1 MNLKQLPQEF
11 LERMERMLGEE
22 YPAFLQSYEEP
33 RKFGLRVNT
42 MKISVEEFQGLAPFH
57 LTPIPWIPNGFY
69 YEREDDPARHP
80 FYYAGLYY
88 LQEPSAMTPAS
99 ILPVTPGEH
108 VLDLCAAPGGKATA
122 LGAKLKGRGLLV
134 ANDISASRAK
144 ALLKNL
150 EIFGIRNSF
159 VTNAYPVKLAEQF
172 AGAFDKILVDAPCSG
187 EGMFRKDLAN
197 ARVWSMQKVEECTRA
212 QHEII
217 RQAVSMLRP
226 GGLLLYST
234 CTFSPEE
241 NEQTVASLLQEYPE
255 MRLVEIPWY
264 EGFAHGRPELAD
276 GNAELTKCVR
286 IFPHRM
292 AGEGH
297 FLALLYKKKD
307 GEADAEL
314 RLSEVVETQ
323 QKDSS
328 IMSSERAC
336 TEVMQEK
343 AVRTNSGQAKV
354 QLPDPVSVENM
365 QMETD
370 KNSLEIVI
378 SQESIT
384 TLHQNIYDE
393 NFVEQSEHESQDISK
408 KRKRKSRD
416 VNNLNLNGK
425 ARGKDKNCARERL
438 TSGGKKSG
446 LGKAVHTS
454 STQSDA
460 AVLEEFLQDIAPV
473 AGYTLADMDIHNG
486 QVYYIRNRVPAGRG
500 IPFLR
505 NGLYFGE
512 LRKGRF
518 EPSQSLAMALRA
530 SDYASVLDFQQ
541 ADERVRRYLGG
552 ETVDVEDLPCAR
564 KKGWQLVCV
573 DGYPLGW
580 GKLVNGTL
588 KNKYHPGWRMTV

>member
-1 MNLKQLPQEF
+1 MNLEQLPQEF

-42 MKISVEEFQGLAPFH
+42 MKISVEEFRSLAPFH

-99 ILPVTPGEH
+99 ILPVMPGEH

-122 LGAKLKGRGLLV
+122 LGAKLAGKGLLV

-150 EIFGIRNSF
+150 EIFGTRNSF
-159 VTNAYPVKLAEQF
+159 VTNACPAKLAEQF
-172 AGAFDKILVDAPCSG
+172 SGAFDKILVDAPCSG

-197 ARVWSMQKVEECTRA
+197 ARVWSLQKVEECA
-212 QHEII
+212 KIQHEII

-241 NEQTVASLLQEYPE
+241 NEQTIASLLQEHLE
-255 MRLVEIPWY
+255 MRLVEMPWY
-264 EGFAHGRPELAD
+264 EGFAHGRPDLAD
-276 GNAELTKCVR
+276 GNVELTKCVR

-307 GEADAEL
+307 GEADSELSQDINKNREKMAKNVDNL
-314 RLSEVVETQ
+314 RLS
-323 QKDSS
+323 
-328 IMSSERAC
+328 R
-336 TEVMQEK
+336 
-343 AVRTNSGQAKV
+343 
-354 QLPDPVSVENM
+354 
-365 QMETD
+365 
-370 KNSLEIVI
+370 
-378 SQESIT
+378 
-384 TLHQNIYDE
+384 
-393 NFVEQSEHESQDISK
+393 
-408 KRKRKSRD
+408 
-416 VNNLNLNGK
+416 K
-425 ARGKDKNCARERL
+425 ARGKDRNPAQERF
-438 TSGGKKSG
+438 TSGGDRKFSTGRKSG
-446 LGKAVHTS
+446 TGKGVNTAS
-454 STQSDA
+454 AQSDA
-460 AVLEEFLQDIAPV
+460 AALEEFLQDIALE
-473 AGYTLADMDIHNG
+473 AGYTLDDMDIRNG
-486 QVYYIRNRVPAGRG
+486 QVYYIQNRVPAGRG

-530 SDYASVLDFQQ
+530 SDYASSLNFPQ

-552 ETVDVEDLPCAR
+552 ETIDVEDLPCAR

>member
-1 MNLKQLPQEF
+1 MNLEQLPQEF
-11 LERMERMLGEE
+11 LERMEHMLGEE

-42 MKISVEEFQGLAPFH
+42 MKISVEEFQRLAPFH

-99 ILPVTPGEH
+99 VLPVMPGEH

-122 LGAKLKGRGLLV
+122 LGAKLAGEGLLV

-159 VTNAYPVKLAEQF
+159 VTNAYPAKLAEQF

-197 ARVWSMQKVEECTRA
+197 ARVWSLEKVKECAKT

-241 NEQTVASLLQEYPE
+241 NEQTIASLLQEHPE
-255 MRLVEIPWY
+255 LQLVELPWY

-276 GNAELTKCVR
+276 GNPELTKCVR

-307 GEADAEL
+307 GEADTEL
-314 RLSEVVETQ
+314 RLSEMME
-323 QKDSS
+323 
-328 IMSSERAC
+328 
-336 TEVMQEK
+336 
-343 AVRTNSGQAKV
+343 V
-354 QLPDPVSVENM
+354 QLSDCTSVENM
-365 QMETD
+365 QME
-370 KNSLEIVI
+370 I
-378 SQESIT
+378 SIT
-384 TLHQNIYDE
+384 TLQQNTSGE
-393 NFVEQSEHESQDISK
+393 NFVEQSEQEAQDINK
-408 KRKRKSRD
+408 KRKRKTRD
-416 VNNLNLNGK
+416 VDNLNLNGK
-425 ARGKDKNCARERL
+425 ARGKDKNSARERL
-438 TSGGKKSG
+438 ALGGKKSG
-446 LGKAVHTS
+446 A
-454 STQSDA
+454 QSDE
-460 AVLEEFLQDIAPV
+460 AVLEEFLQDIAPE
-473 AGYTLADMDIHNG
+473 AGYTFADMDIRNG
-486 QVYYIRNRVPAGRG
+486 QVYYIQNRVPAGRG

-530 SDYASVLDFQQ
+530 SDYASVLDFPQE
-541 ADERVRRYLGG
+541 DERVRRYLGG
-552 ETVDVEDLPCAR
+552 ETIDVEDLPCAR

>member
-1 MNLKQLPQEF
+1 MNLEQLPQKF
-11 LERMERMLGEE
+11 LERMERMLGDE

-42 MKISVEEFQGLAPFH
+42 MKISVEEFQKLAPFH
-57 LTPIPWIPNGFY
+57 LTPIPWISNGFY

-122 LGAKLKGRGLLV
+122 LGAKLKGQGLLV

-159 VTNAYPVKLAEQF
+159 VTNAYPAKLAEQF

-197 ARVWSMQKVEECTRA
+197 ARVWSMQKVEECAKT

-241 NEQTVASLLQEYPE
+241 NEQTIASLLQEYPE
-255 MRLVEIPWY
+255 MQLVEIPWY
-264 EGFAHGRPELAD
+264 EGFAHGRPDLAD
-276 GNAELTKCVR
+276 GNPELTKCVR

-307 GEADAEL
+307 GEADPKL
-314 RLSEVVETQ
+314 RLNGMVEI
-323 QKDSS
+323 QKDTC
-328 IMSSERAC
+328 IMSAENARG
-336 TEVMQEK
+336 EMVQENT
-343 AVRTNSGQAKV
+343 VRTNAAQEKI
-354 QLPDPVSVENM
+354 QLPGSASTENM
-365 QMETD
+365 QMEMD
-370 KNSLEIVI
+370 
-378 SQESIT
+378 
-384 TLHQNIYDE
+384 
-393 NFVEQSEHESQDISK
+393 
-408 KRKRKSRD
+408 
-416 VNNLNLNGK
+416 NLNLNRK
-425 ARGKDKNCARERL
+425 LRGKDKNSARERF
-438 TSGGKKSG
+438 TSCGR
-446 LGKAVHTS
+446 KANERKGS
-454 STQSDA
+454 NAASALSDA
-460 AVLEEFLQDIAPV
+460 AVLEEFLQDMIPA
-473 AGYTLADMDIHNG
+473 AGYTLTDMDIHNG
-486 QVYYIRNRVPAGRG
+486 QVYYIQNRVPAGRG

-530 SDYASVLDFQQ
+530 SDYASILDFPQT
-541 ADERVRRYLGG
+541 DERVRRYLGG
-552 ETVDVEDLPCAR
+552 ETIDVEDLPCTR

>member
-1 MNLKQLPQEF
+1 MNLEQLPQEF
-11 LERMERMLGEE
+11 LERMEHMLGEE

-42 MKISVEEFQGLAPFH
+42 MKISVEEFQRLAPFH

-99 ILPVTPGEH
+99 VLPVMPGEH

-122 LGAKLKGRGLLV
+122 LGAKLAGEGLLV

-159 VTNAYPVKLAEQF
+159 VTNAYPAKLAEQF

-197 ARVWSMQKVEECTRA
+197 ARVWSLEKVKECAKT

-217 RQAVSMLRP
+217 RQAVSMLKP

-241 NEQTVASLLQEYPE
+241 NEQTIASLLQEHPE
-255 MRLVEIPWY
+255 LQLVELPWY

-276 GNAELTKCVR
+276 GNPELTKCVR

-307 GEADAEL
+307 GEADTEL
-314 RLSEVVETQ
+314 RLSEMMEGQ
-323 QKDSS
+323 LSD
-328 IMSSERAC
+328 C
-336 TEVMQEK
+336 T
-343 AVRTNSGQAKV
+343 
-354 QLPDPVSVENM
+354 SVENM
-365 QMETD
+365 QME
-370 KNSLEIVI
+370 I
-378 SQESIT
+378 SIT
-384 TLHQNIYDE
+384 TLQQNTSGE
-393 NFVEQSEHESQDISK
+393 NFVEQSEQEAQDINK
-408 KRKRKSRD
+408 KRKRKTRD
-416 VNNLNLNGK
+416 VDNLNLNGK
-425 ARGKDKNCARERL
+425 ARGKDKNSARERL
-438 TSGGKKSG
+438 TLGGKKSG
-446 LGKAVHTS
+446 A
-454 STQSDA
+454 QSDE
-460 AVLEEFLQDIAPV
+460 AVLEEFLQDIAPE
-473 AGYTLADMDIHNG
+473 AGYTFADMDIRNG
-486 QVYYIRNRVPAGRG
+486 QVYYIQNRVPAGRG

-530 SDYASVLDFQQ
+530 SDYASVLDFPQE
-541 ADERVRRYLGG
+541 DERVRRYLGG
-552 ETVDVEDLPCAR
+552 ETIDVEDLPCAR

>member
-1 MNLKQLPQEF
+1 MNLEQLPQEF
-11 LERMERMLGEE
+11 LERMEHMLGEE

-42 MKISVEEFQGLAPFH
+42 MKISVEEFQRLAPFH

-99 ILPVTPGEH
+99 ILPVMPGEH

-122 LGAKLKGRGLLV
+122 LGAKLAGEGLLV

-159 VTNAYPVKLAEQF
+159 VTNAYPAKLAEQF

-197 ARVWSMQKVEECTRA
+197 ARVWSLEKVKECAKT

-217 RQAVSMLRP
+217 RQAVSMLKP

-241 NEQTVASLLQEYPE
+241 NEQTIASLLQEHPE
-255 MRLVEIPWY
+255 LQLVELPWY

-276 GNAELTKCVR
+276 GNPELTKCVR

-307 GEADAEL
+307 GEADTEL
-314 RLSEVVETQ
+314 RLSEMME
-323 QKDSS
+323 
-328 IMSSERAC
+328 
-336 TEVMQEK
+336 
-343 AVRTNSGQAKV
+343 V
-354 QLPDPVSVENM
+354 QLSDCTSVENM
-365 QMETD
+365 QME
-370 KNSLEIVI
+370 I
-378 SQESIT
+378 SIT
-384 TLHQNIYDE
+384 TLQQNTSGE
-393 NFVEQSEHESQDISK
+393 NFVEQSEQEAQDINK
-408 KRKRKSRD
+408 KRKRKTRD
-416 VNNLNLNGK
+416 VDNLNLNGK
-425 ARGKDKNCARERL
+425 ARGKDKNSARERL
-438 TSGGKKSG
+438 ALGGKKSG
-446 LGKAVHTS
+446 A
-454 STQSDA
+454 QSDA
-460 AVLEEFLQDIAPV
+460 AVLEEFLQDITPT

-486 QVYYIRNRVPAGRG
+486 QVYYIQNRVPAGRG

-530 SDYASVLDFQQ
+530 SDYASVLDFPQ

-552 ETVDVEDLPCAR
+552 ETIDVEDLPCAR

>member
-1 MNLKQLPQEF
+1 MNLEQLPQEF
-11 LERMERMLGEE
+11 LERMEHMLGEE

-42 MKISVEEFQGLAPFH
+42 MKISVEEFQRLAPFH

-99 ILPVTPGEH
+99 VLPVMPGEH

-122 LGAKLKGRGLLV
+122 LGAKLAGEGLLV

-159 VTNAYPVKLAEQF
+159 VTNAYPAKLAEQF

-197 ARVWSMQKVEECTRA
+197 ARVWSLEKVKECAKT

-217 RQAVSMLRP
+217 RQAVSMLKP

-241 NEQTVASLLQEYPE
+241 NEQTIASLLQEHPE
-255 MRLVEIPWY
+255 LQLVELPWY

-276 GNAELTKCVR
+276 GNPELTKCVR

-307 GEADAEL
+307 GEADTEL
-314 RLSEVVETQ
+314 RLSEMME
-323 QKDSS
+323 
-328 IMSSERAC
+328 
-336 TEVMQEK
+336 
-343 AVRTNSGQAKV
+343 V
-354 QLPDPVSVENM
+354 QLSDCTSVENM
-365 QMETD
+365 QME
-370 KNSLEIVI
+370 I
-378 SQESIT
+378 SIT
-384 TLHQNIYDE
+384 TLQQNTSGE
-393 NFVEQSEHESQDISK
+393 NFVEQSEHETQDINK
-408 KRKRKSRD
+408 KRKRKTMD
-416 VNNLNLNGK
+416 VDNLNLNGK
-425 ARGKDKNCARERL
+425 ARGKDKNSARERL
-438 TSGGKKSG
+438 ALGGKKSG
-446 LGKAVHTS
+446 A
-454 STQSDA
+454 QSDE
-460 AVLEEFLQDIAPV
+460 AVLEEFLQDIAPE
-473 AGYTLADMDIHNG
+473 AGYTFADMDIRNG
-486 QVYYIRNRVPAGRG
+486 QVYYIQNRVPAGRG

-518 EPSQSLAMALRA
+518 EPSQSLAMALHA
-530 SDYASVLDFQQ
+530 SDYASVLDFPQ

-552 ETVDVEDLPCAR
+552 ETIDVEDLPCAR

>member
-1 MNLKQLPQEF
+1 MNLEQLPQEF
-11 LERMERMLGEE
+11 LERMEHMLGEE

-42 MKISVEEFQGLAPFH
+42 MKISVEEFQRLAPFH

-99 ILPVTPGEH
+99 VLPVMPGEH

-122 LGAKLKGRGLLV
+122 LGAKLAGEGLLV

-159 VTNAYPVKLAEQF
+159 VTNAYPAKLAEQF

-197 ARVWSMQKVEECTRA
+197 ARVWSLEKVKECAKT

-217 RQAVSMLRP
+217 RQAVSMLKP

-241 NEQTVASLLQEYPE
+241 NEQTIASLLQEHPE
-255 MRLVEIPWY
+255 LQLVELPWY

-276 GNAELTKCVR
+276 GNPELTKCVR

-307 GEADAEL
+307 GEADTEL
-314 RLSEVVETQ
+314 RLSEMME
-323 QKDSS
+323 
-328 IMSSERAC
+328 
-336 TEVMQEK
+336 
-343 AVRTNSGQAKV
+343 V
-354 QLPDPVSVENM
+354 QLSDCTSVENM
-365 QMETD
+365 QME
-370 KNSLEIVI
+370 I
-378 SQESIT
+378 SIT
-384 TLHQNIYDE
+384 TLQQNTSGE
-393 NFVEQSEHESQDISK
+393 NFVEQSEQEAQDINK
-408 KRKRKSRD
+408 KRKRKTRD
-416 VNNLNLNGK
+416 VDNLNLNGK
-425 ARGKDKNCARERL
+425 ARGKDKNSERERL
-438 TSGGKKSG
+438 ALGGKKSG
-446 LGKAVHTS
+446 A
-454 STQSDA
+454 QSDE
-460 AVLEEFLQDIAPV
+460 AVLEEFLQDIAPE
-473 AGYTLADMDIHNG
+473 AGYTFADMDIRNG
-486 QVYYIRNRVPAGRG
+486 QVYYIQNRVPAGRG

-530 SDYASVLDFQQ
+530 SDYASVLDFPQ

-552 ETVDVEDLPCAR
+552 ETIDVEDLPCAR

>member
-1 MNLKQLPQEF
+1 MNLEQLPQEF
-11 LERMERMLGEE
+11 LQRMEHMLGEE

-42 MKISVEEFQGLAPFH
+42 MKISVEEFCRLAPFH

-99 ILPVTPGEH
+99 ILPVTPGEQ

-122 LGAKLKGRGLLV
+122 LGAKLKGQGLLV

-150 EIFGIRNSF
+150 EIFGVRNSY
-159 VTNAYPVKLAEQF
+159 VTNAYPAMLAEQF
-172 AGAFDKILVDAPCSG
+172 TGAFDRVLVDAPCSG

-197 ARVWSMQKVEECTRA
+197 ARAWSLQKVRDCAKT

-241 NEQTVASLLQEYPE
+241 NEQTIASLLQEDPQ
-255 MRLVEIPWY
+255 MQLVEIPWY
-264 EGFAHGRPELAD
+264 EGFSHGRPELAD
-276 GNAELTKCVR
+276 GNARLRKCVR

-297 FLALLYKKKD
+297 FLALLYKKKE
-307 GEADAEL
+307 GEADTEWK
-314 RLSEVVETQ
+314 LSELLAAEQVGRMPSAVQGGGVSQETEQ
-323 QKDSS
+323 
-328 IMSSERAC
+328 MA
-336 TEVMQEK
+336 
-343 AVRTNSGQAKV
+343 
-354 QLPDPVSVENM
+354 SVT
-365 QMETD
+365 QWTD
-370 KNSLEIVI
+370 KTLQKMPQQGAGQNQDEKSLVFEPDRWKVEKNETGRERRNSKWKKAG
-378 SQESIT
+378 ESVDN
-384 TLHQNIYDE
+384 LAFNR
-393 NFVEQSEHESQDISK
+393 K
-408 KRKRKSRD
+408 AGGKRSDSVRNRKS
-416 VNNLNLNGK
+416 G
-425 ARGKDKNCARERL
+425 GERS
-438 TSGGKKSG
+438 SG
-446 LGKAVHTS
+446 AAPA
-454 STQSDA
+454 QSDA
-460 AVLEEFLQDIAPV
+460 AILAEFLQDIAPE
-473 AGYTLADMDIHNG
+473 AGYTLDDMDIRNG
-486 QVYYIRNRVPAGRG
+486 QVYATWNRVTGRG

-530 SDYASVLDFQQ
+530 SDYAATLNFPQE
-541 ADERVRRYLGG
+541 DERVRRYLSG
-552 ETVDVEDLPCAR
+552 ETIEVEDLPCTR
-564 KKGWQLVCV
+564 QKRWQLVCV

>member
-1 MNLKQLPQEF
+1 MNLEQLPQEF
-11 LERMERMLGEE
+11 LERMEHMLGEE

-42 MKISVEEFQGLAPFH
+42 MKISVEEFQRLAPFH

-99 ILPVTPGEH
+99 VLPVMPGEH

-122 LGAKLKGRGLLV
+122 LGAKLAGEGLLV

-159 VTNAYPVKLAEQF
+159 VTNAYPAKLAEQF

-197 ARVWSMQKVEECTRA
+197 ARVWSLEKVKECAKT
-212 QHEII
+212 QHEIV

-241 NEQTVASLLQEYPE
+241 NEQTIASLLQKYPE
-255 MRLVEIPWY
+255 LQLVELPWY

-276 GNAELTKCVR
+276 GNPELTKCVR

-307 GEADAEL
+307 GEADTEL
-314 RLSEVVETQ
+314 RLSEMME
-323 QKDSS
+323 
-328 IMSSERAC
+328 
-336 TEVMQEK
+336 
-343 AVRTNSGQAKV
+343 V
-354 QLPDPVSVENM
+354 QLSDCTSVENM
-365 QMETD
+365 QME
-370 KNSLEIVI
+370 I
-378 SQESIT
+378 SIT
-384 TLHQNIYDE
+384 TLQQNTSGE
-393 NFVEQSEHESQDISK
+393 NFVEQSEQEAQDINK
-408 KRKRKSRD
+408 KRKRKTRD
-416 VNNLNLNGK
+416 VDNLNLNGK
-425 ARGKDKNCARERL
+425 ARGKDKNSARERL
-438 TSGGKKSG
+438 ALGGKKSG
-446 LGKAVHTS
+446 A
-454 STQSDA
+454 QSDE
-460 AVLEEFLQDIAPV
+460 AVLEEFLQDIAPE
-473 AGYTLADMDIHNG
+473 AGYTFADMDIRNG
-486 QVYYIRNRVPAGRG
+486 QVYYIQNRVPAGRG

-530 SDYASVLDFQQ
+530 SDYASVLDFPQE
-541 ADERVRRYLGG
+541 DERVRRYLGG
-552 ETVDVEDLPCAR
+552 ETIDVEDLPCAR

>member
-1 MNLKQLPQEF
+1 MNLEQLPQEF
-11 LERMERMLGEE
+11 LERMEHMLGEE

-42 MKISVEEFQGLAPFH
+42 MKISVEEFQRLAPFH

-99 ILPVTPGEH
+99 VLPVMPGEH

-122 LGAKLKGRGLLV
+122 LGAKLAGEGLLV

-159 VTNAYPVKLAEQF
+159 VTNAYPAKLAEQF

-197 ARVWSMQKVEECTRA
+197 ARVWSLEKVKECAKT

-217 RQAVSMLRP
+217 RQAVSMLKP

-241 NEQTVASLLQEYPE
+241 NEQTIASLLQEHPE
-255 MRLVEIPWY
+255 LQLVELPWY

-276 GNAELTKCVR
+276 GNPELTKCVR

-307 GEADAEL
+307 GEADTEL
-314 RLSEVVETQ
+314 RLSEMME
-323 QKDSS
+323 
-328 IMSSERAC
+328 
-336 TEVMQEK
+336 
-343 AVRTNSGQAKV
+343 V
-354 QLPDPVSVENM
+354 QLSDCTSVENM
-365 QMETD
+365 QME
-370 KNSLEIVI
+370 I
-378 SQESIT
+378 SIT
-384 TLHQNIYDE
+384 TLQQNTSGE
-393 NFVEQSEHESQDISK
+393 NFVEQSEQEAQDINK
-408 KRKRKSRD
+408 KRKRKTRD
-416 VNNLNLNGK
+416 VDNLNLNGK
-425 ARGKDKNCARERL
+425 ARGKDKNSARDRL
-438 TSGGKKSG
+438 TLGGKKSG
-446 LGKAVHTS
+446 A
-454 STQSDA
+454 QSDE
-460 AVLEEFLQDIAPV
+460 AVLEEFLQDIAPE
-473 AGYTLADMDIHNG
+473 AGYTFADMDIRNG
-486 QVYYIRNRVPAGRG
+486 QVYYIQNRVPAGRG

-530 SDYASVLDFQQ
+530 SDYASVLDFPQ

-552 ETVDVEDLPCAR
+552 ETIDVEDLPCAR

>member
-1 MNLKQLPQEF
+1 
-11 LERMERMLGEE
+11 
-22 YPAFLQSYEEP
+22 
-33 RKFGLRVNT
+33 
-42 MKISVEEFQGLAPFH
+42 
-57 LTPIPWIPNGFY
+57 
-69 YEREDDPARHP
+69 
-80 FYYAGLYY
+80 
-88 LQEPSAMTPAS
+88 MTPAS
-99 ILPVTPGEH
+99 ILPVMQGEH

-122 LGAKLKGRGLLV
+122 LGAKLAGEGLLV

-159 VTNAYPVKLAEQF
+159 VTNAYPAKLAEQF

-197 ARVWSMQKVEECTRA
+197 ARVWSLEKVKECAKT

-241 NEQTVASLLQEYPE
+241 NEQTIASLLREHPE
-255 MRLVEIPWY
+255 LQLVELPWY

-276 GNAELTKCVR
+276 GNPELTKCVR

-307 GEADAEL
+307 GEADTEL
-314 RLSEVVETQ
+314 RLSEMSEV
-323 QKDSS
+323 QKDTYITSAENTYAEMMQKEAVQTNAGSESS
-328 IMSSERAC
+328 
-336 TEVMQEK
+336 
-343 AVRTNSGQAKV
+343 
-354 QLPDPVSVENM
+354 
-365 QMETD
+365 
-370 KNSLEIVI
+370 
-378 SQESIT
+378 
-384 TLHQNIYDE
+384 
-393 NFVEQSEHESQDISK
+393 DINK
-408 KRKRKSRD
+408 KRKKEARNVD
-416 VNNLNLNGK
+416 NLNSNRK
-425 ARGKDKNCARERL
+425 PRGKDKNSARERL
-438 TSGGKKSG
+438 ALGGKKSG
-446 LGKAVHTS
+446 V
-454 STQSDA
+454 QSDE
-460 AVLEEFLQDIAPV
+460 AVLEEFLQDIAP
-473 AGYTLADMDIHNG
+473 AADYTFADMDIRNG
-486 QVYYIRNRVPAGRG
+486 QVYYIQNRVPAGRG

-530 SDYASVLDFQQ
+530 SDYASVLNFPQT
-541 ADERVRRYLGG
+541 DERVRRYLGG
-552 ETVDVEDLPCAR
+552 ETIDVEDLPCAR

>member
-1 MNLKQLPQEF
+1 MNLEQLPQEF
-11 LERMERMLGEE
+11 LERMEHMLGEE

-42 MKISVEEFQGLAPFH
+42 MKISVEEFQRLAPFH

-99 ILPVTPGEH
+99 ILPVMPGEH

-122 LGAKLKGRGLLV
+122 LGAKLAGEGLLV

-159 VTNAYPVKLAEQF
+159 VTNAYPAKLAEQF

-197 ARVWSMQKVEECTRA
+197 ARVWSLEKVKECAKT

-241 NEQTVASLLQEYPE
+241 NEQTIASLLREHPE
-255 MRLVEIPWY
+255 LQLVELPWY

-276 GNAELTKCVR
+276 GNPELTKCVR

-307 GEADAEL
+307 GEADTEL
-314 RLSEVVETQ
+314 RLSEMSEV
-323 QKDSS
+323 QKDTYITSAENTYAE
-328 IMSSERAC
+328 M
-336 TEVMQEK
+336 MQKE
-343 AVRTNSGQAKV
+343 AVQTNA
-354 QLPDPVSVENM
+354 
-365 QMETD
+365 
-370 KNSLEIVI
+370 
-378 SQESIT
+378 
-384 TLHQNIYDE
+384 
-393 NFVEQSEHESQDISK
+393 
-408 KRKRKSRD
+408 
-416 VNNLNLNGK
+416 
-425 ARGKDKNCARERL
+425 GKDKNSARERL
-438 TSGGKKSG
+438 ALGGKKSG
-446 LGKAVHTS
+446 V
-454 STQSDA
+454 QSDE
-460 AVLEEFLQDIAPV
+460 AVLEEFLQDIAP
-473 AGYTLADMDIHNG
+473 AADYTFADMDIRNG
-486 QVYYIRNRVPAGRG
+486 QVYYIQNRVPAGRG

-530 SDYASVLDFQQ
+530 SDYASVLNFPQT
-541 ADERVRRYLGG
+541 DERVRRYLGG
-552 ETVDVEDLPCAR
+552 ETIDVEDLPCAR

>member
-1 MNLKQLPQEF
+1 
-11 LERMERMLGEE
+11 
-22 YPAFLQSYEEP
+22 
-33 RKFGLRVNT
+33 
-42 MKISVEEFQGLAPFH
+42 
-57 LTPIPWIPNGFY
+57 
-69 YEREDDPARHP
+69 
-80 FYYAGLYY
+80 
-88 LQEPSAMTPAS
+88 MTPAS
-99 ILPVTPGEH
+99 ILPVMLGEH

-122 LGAKLKGRGLLV
+122 LGAKLKGEGLLV

-159 VTNAYPVKLAEQF
+159 VTNAYPAKLAEQF

-197 ARVWSMQKVEECTRA
+197 ARVWSMQKVEECAKT

-226 GGLLLYST
+226 GGRLLYST

-241 NEQTVASLLQEYPE
+241 NEQTIASLLQEHPE

-264 EGFAHGRPELAD
+264 EGFAHGRPDLAD
-276 GNAELTKCVR
+276 GNPELTKCVR

-297 FLALLYKKKD
+297 FLALLDKKKE
-307 GEADAEL
+307 GEAD
-314 RLSEVVETQ
+314 
-323 QKDSS
+323 
-328 IMSSERAC
+328 
-336 TEVMQEK
+336 
-343 AVRTNSGQAKV
+343 
-354 QLPDPVSVENM
+354 
-365 QMETD
+365 
-370 KNSLEIVI
+370 
-378 SQESIT
+378 
-384 TLHQNIYDE
+384 HQNASGE
-393 NFVEQSEHESQDISK
+393 NFVEQREPEFWDINK
-408 KRKRKSRD
+408 KRKKEIRNVD
-416 VNNLNLNGK
+416 NLNLSRK
-425 ARGKDKNCARERL
+425 ARGKDKNSARERL
-438 TSGGKKSG
+438 TSGSGKKSD
-446 LGKAVHTS
+446 A
-454 STQSDA
+454 QSEA
-460 AVLEEFLQDIAPV
+460 AVLEEFLQDITPT
-473 AGYTLADMDIHNG
+473 AGYTLADMEIHNG
-486 QVYYIRNRVPAGRG
+486 QVYYIQNRVPAGRG

-530 SDYASVLDFQQ
+530 SDYASVLDFPQT
-541 ADERVRRYLGG
+541 DERIRRYLGG
-552 ETVDVEDLPCAR
+552 ETIDVEDILCAR
-564 KKGWQLVCV
+564 EKGWQLVCV

>member
-1 MNLKQLPQEF
+1 MNLEQLPQEF
-11 LERMERMLGEE
+11 LERMEHMLGEE

-42 MKISVEEFQGLAPFH
+42 MKISVEEFQRLAPFH

-99 ILPVTPGEH
+99 VLPVMPGEH

-122 LGAKLKGRGLLV
+122 LGAKLAGEGLLV

-159 VTNAYPVKLAEQF
+159 VTNAYPAKLAEQF

-197 ARVWSMQKVEECTRA
+197 ARVWSLEKVKECAKT

-217 RQAVSMLRP
+217 RQAVSMLKP

-241 NEQTVASLLQEYPE
+241 NEQTIASLLQEHPE
-255 MRLVEIPWY
+255 LQLVELPWY

-276 GNAELTKCVR
+276 GNPELTKCVR

-307 GEADAEL
+307 GEADTEL
-314 RLSEVVETQ
+314 RLSEMME
-323 QKDSS
+323 
-328 IMSSERAC
+328 
-336 TEVMQEK
+336 
-343 AVRTNSGQAKV
+343 V
-354 QLPDPVSVENM
+354 QLSDCTSVENM
-365 QMETD
+365 QME
-370 KNSLEIVI
+370 I
-378 SQESIT
+378 SIT
-384 TLHQNIYDE
+384 TLQQNTSGE
-393 NFVEQSEHESQDISK
+393 NFVEQSEQEAQDINK
-408 KRKRKSRD
+408 KRKRKTRD
-416 VNNLNLNGK
+416 VDNLNLNGK
-425 ARGKDKNCARERL
+425 ARGKDKNSARERL
-438 TSGGKKSG
+438 ALGGKKSG
-446 LGKAVHTS
+446 A
-454 STQSDA
+454 QSDE
-460 AVLEEFLQDIAPV
+460 AVLEEFLQDIAPE
-473 AGYTLADMDIHNG
+473 AGYTFADMDIRNG
-486 QVYYIRNRVPAGRG
+486 QVYYIQNRVPAGRG

-530 SDYASVLDFQQ
+530 SDYASVLDFPQE
-541 ADERVRRYLGG
+541 DERVRRYLGG
-552 ETVDVEDLPCAR
+552 ETIDVEDLPCAR

>member
-1 MNLKQLPQEF
+1 MNLEQLPQEF
-11 LERMERMLGEE
+11 LERMEHMLGEE

-42 MKISVEEFQGLAPFH
+42 MKISVEEFQRLAPFH

-99 ILPVTPGEH
+99 ILPVMPGEH

-122 LGAKLKGRGLLV
+122 LGAKLAGEGLLV

-159 VTNAYPVKLAEQF
+159 VTNAYPAKLAEQF

-197 ARVWSMQKVEECTRA
+197 ARVWSLEKVKECAKT

-217 RQAVSMLRP
+217 RQAVSMLKP

-241 NEQTVASLLQEYPE
+241 NEQTIASLLQEHPE
-255 MRLVEIPWY
+255 LQLVELPWY

-276 GNAELTKCVR
+276 GNPELTKCVR

-307 GEADAEL
+307 GEADTEL
-314 RLSEVVETQ
+314 RLSEMMEGQ
-323 QKDSS
+323 LSD
-328 IMSSERAC
+328 C
-336 TEVMQEK
+336 T
-343 AVRTNSGQAKV
+343 
-354 QLPDPVSVENM
+354 SVENM
-365 QMETD
+365 QME
-370 KNSLEIVI
+370 I
-378 SQESIT
+378 SIT
-384 TLHQNIYDE
+384 TLQQNTSGE
-393 NFVEQSEHESQDISK
+393 NFVEQSEQEAQDINK
-408 KRKRKSRD
+408 KRKRKTRD
-416 VNNLNLNGK
+416 VDNLNLNGK
-425 ARGKDKNCARERL
+425 ARGKDKNSARERL
-438 TSGGKKSG
+438 ALGGKKSG
-446 LGKAVHTS
+446 A
-454 STQSDA
+454 QSDE
-460 AVLEEFLQDIAPV
+460 AVLEEFLQDIAPE
-473 AGYTLADMDIHNG
+473 AGYTFADMDIRNG
-486 QVYYIRNRVPAGRG
+486 QVYYIQNRVPAGRG

-530 SDYASVLDFQQ
+530 SDYASVLDFPQ

-552 ETVDVEDLPCAR
+552 ETIDVEDLPCAR

>member
-1 MNLKQLPQEF
+1 MNLEQLPQEF
-11 LERMERMLGEE
+11 LERMEHMLGEE

-42 MKISVEEFQGLAPFH
+42 MKISVEEFQRLAPFH

-99 ILPVTPGEH
+99 VLPVMPGEH

-122 LGAKLKGRGLLV
+122 LGAKLAGEGLLV

-159 VTNAYPVKLAEQF
+159 VTNAYPAKLAEQF

-197 ARVWSMQKVEECTRA
+197 ARVWSLEKVKECAKT
-212 QHEII
+212 QHEIV

-241 NEQTVASLLQEYPE
+241 NEQTIASLLQEHPE
-255 MRLVEIPWY
+255 LQLVELPWY

-276 GNAELTKCVR
+276 GNPELTKCVR

-307 GEADAEL
+307 GEADTEL
-314 RLSEVVETQ
+314 RLSEMME
-323 QKDSS
+323 
-328 IMSSERAC
+328 
-336 TEVMQEK
+336 
-343 AVRTNSGQAKV
+343 V
-354 QLPDPVSVENM
+354 QLSDCTSVENM
-365 QMETD
+365 QME
-370 KNSLEIVI
+370 I
-378 SQESIT
+378 SIT
-384 TLHQNIYDE
+384 TLQQNTSGE
-393 NFVEQSEHESQDISK
+393 NFVEQSEQEAQDINK
-408 KRKRKSRD
+408 KRKRKTRD
-416 VNNLNLNGK
+416 VDNLNLNGK
-425 ARGKDKNCARERL
+425 ARGKDKNSARERL
-438 TSGGKKSG
+438 ALGGKKSG
-446 LGKAVHTS
+446 A
-454 STQSDA
+454 QSDE
-460 AVLEEFLQDIAPV
+460 AVLEEFLQDIAPE
-473 AGYTLADMDIHNG
+473 AGYTFADMDIRNG
-486 QVYYIRNRVPAGRG
+486 QVYYIQNRVPAGRG

-530 SDYASVLDFQQ
+530 SDYASVLDFPQE
-541 ADERVRRYLGG
+541 DERVRRYLGG
-552 ETVDVEDLPCAR
+552 ETIDVEDLPCAR

>member
-1 MNLKQLPQEF
+1 MNLEQLPQEF
-11 LERMERMLGEE
+11 LERMERVLGEE

-42 MKISVEEFQGLAPFH
+42 MKISVEEFRRLAPFH

-99 ILPVTPGEH
+99 ILPVMPGEH

-122 LGAKLKGRGLLV
+122 LGAKLKGQGLLV

-159 VTNAYPVKLAEQF
+159 VTNAYPAKLAEQF

-197 ARVWSMQKVEECTRA
+197 ARVWSMQKVEECTRT

-241 NEQTVASLLQEYPE
+241 NEQTIASLLQEYPE

-307 GEADAEL
+307 GEADAG
-314 RLSEVVETQ
+314 
-323 QKDSS
+323 
-328 IMSSERAC
+328 
-336 TEVMQEK
+336 QEK
-343 AVRTNSGQAKV
+343 VHLT
-354 QLPDPVSVENM
+354 DPASVENM
-365 QMETD
+365 QMEMD
-370 KNSLEIVI
+370 KNSLERAI
-378 SQESIT
+378 SQESIII
-384 TLHQNIYDE
+384 LQQSVAGE
-393 NFVEQSEHESQDISK
+393 NFVEQSEHESQDINK
-408 KRKRKSRD
+408 KRKRKTRD
-416 VNNLNLNGK
+416 VDNLNLNRK
-425 ARGKDKNCARERL
+425 ARGKDKNSARERL
-438 TSGGKKSG
+438 ISGGKKSG
-446 LGKAVHTS
+446 LGKAAHTAS
-454 STQSDA
+454 AQSDA
-460 AVLEEFLQDIAPV
+460 DVLKEFLQDIAPM

-486 QVYYIRNRVPAGRG
+486 QVYYIQNRVPAGRG

-530 SDYASVLDFQQ
+530 SDYASVLDFRQ

-552 ETVDVEDLPCAR
+552 ETIDVEDLPCAR